1 MKLTFFRGRAIP
13 AAAVLL
19 LCGDA
24 RLPAQDQA
32 PLAVAATPDY
42 SVAAKVFPR
51 VYQPYVSRPVPKVVL
66 SNAPDGLLEVRDG
79 KLRLSMA
86 QVVAAVVQNSLTV
99 AAARYYLPEAKTDLM
114 RARSGASPR
123 GIDQSVV
130 PSGVFAGAEGGSI
143 LGTAGGSGGGASNAG
158 GITGAASA
166 VRVSPVGTF
175 DPTVTATFSVDRTP
189 SPLNTL
195 VVAGIPQVTTNTEAA
210 SFGYTQAF
218 PSGTSFSVSYGV
230 QRQGST
236 QEHLLFNPY
245 YSPGVTASVS
255 QQLLNG
261 FGYKVNRALI
271 EVAQNEQGIER
282 QSFRQQVIASIAS
295 AQSAYWDLISAQES
309 VRAAQQ
315 AVDVSQQLYNNNKRA
330 FDAGVM
336 ARLDVVNAEA
346 QVAASQR
353 DLIIAQTNLQY
364 ADLTLKS
371 MISENLDEPLASAVI
386 ETADTFPDPETDLV
400 PPLDQSAAIA
410 RKNRPEIAIAQGNIK
425 SQLDAIPFIK
435 NSLEPTV
442 NAFGLVN
449 TVGLYNVFGTS
460 FVDVVQTKYPQWA
473 VGLTISFPVRNRQ
486 AQADDIRTRFELRQA
501 QDTSVRAQS
510 QVEIDVQNALIA
522 MRQSKEQVRA
532 AREAVVLEKQKTDAE
547 QKKLAAGLS
556 TSYNVILVER
566 DLFAAELAEVQ
577 ARDLYAKAKVTLDQ
591 AMGVTLDT
599 NHIDLDDAIGG
610 TVKTP
615 VSSQ

>member
-1 MKLTFFRGRAIP
+1 MMQQVYSKGRIFAP
-13 AAAVLL
+13 AVLL
-19 LCGDA
+19 CCGA
-24 RLPAQDQA
+24 ALLPAQDQA
-32 PLAVAATPDY
+32 PMAVAATPDY
-42 SVAAKVFPR
+42 SAAAKVFPQ
-51 VYQPYVSRPVPKVVL
+51 VYKPYVSRPVPDAIL
-66 SNAPDGLLEVRDG
+66 SNAPDGRLEVRDG

-86 QVVAAVVQNSLTV
+86 QVVAAVVQNNLTV
-99 AAARYYLPEAKTDLM
+99 AAARYYLPEAKTDLL

-123 GIDQSVV
+123 GVDQATI

-143 LGTAGGSGGGASNAG
+143 LGTAGGGGGGASNAG

-166 VRVSPVGTF
+166 VRVSPSGTF
-175 DPTVTATFSVDRTP
+175 DPTFSATFSLDRTS

-195 VVAGIPQVTTNTEAA
+195 IVAGIPHVTTNTEAA
-210 SFGYTQAF
+210 TFAYNQAF
-218 PSGTSFSVSYGV
+218 PSGTSFSVSYGI

-236 QEHLLFNPY
+236 QLHLLFDPY
-245 YSPGVTASVS
+245 YTPGVTASVS

-282 QSFRQQVIASIAS
+282 QSFRQQVMASVAS

-309 VRAAQQ
+309 VRTTEQAVSVAQQ
-315 AVDVSQQLYNNNKRA
+315 LVNNNQRA

-336 ARLDVVNAEA
+336 ARLDVINA
-346 QVAASQR
+346 QSQLAASQR
-353 DLIIAQTNLQY
+353 DLVIAQTNLQY

-386 ETADTFPDPETDLV
+386 ETSDVFPDPEVDQI
-400 PPLDQSAAIA
+400 PALDQAAAIA
-410 RKNRPEIAIAQGNIK
+410 SKNRPEIAIAQGNMK
-425 SQLDAIPFIK
+425 SEQDVLPFIK
-435 NSLEPTV
+435 NALEPNV
-442 NAFGLVN
+442 NVFGLVN
-449 TVGLYNVFGTS
+449 TVGLYNIFGTS
-460 FVDVVQTKYPQWA
+460 FSELVQTKYPQWA
-473 VGLTISFPVRNRQ
+473 VGLNISFPLRNRQ

-501 QDTSVRAQS
+501 QDTSVRSQS

-532 AREAVVLEKQKTDAE
+532 AHEAVVLEQQETDAE

-566 DLFAAELAEVQ
+566 DLYAARLTEVQ
-577 ARDLYAKAKVTLDQ
+577 ARDAYAKAKVTLDQ

-599 NHIDLDDAIGG
+599 HHIDLDDAIRG
-610 TVKTP
+610 TVKTI
-615 VSSQ
+615 Q

>member
-1 MKLTFFRGRAIP
+1 MKLVNFK
-13 AAAVLL
+13 AAVASSAALL
-19 LCGDA
+19 LLAGGIS
-24 RLPAQDQA
+24 LPAQDQA

-51 VYQPYVSRPVPKVVL
+51 VYEPYKSRPVPPAVL
-66 SNAPDGLLEVRDG
+66 SNAPGGPLEVRDG

-86 QVVAAVVQNSLTV
+86 QVVAAVVQNNLTV
-99 AAARYYLPEAKTDLM
+99 AAARYYLPEARTDLM

-123 GIDQSVV
+123 GVDQSTI

-143 LGTAGGSGGGASNAG
+143 LGSAGGGGGGASNAG
-158 GITGAASA
+158 GITGAATS
-166 VRVSPVGTF
+166 VRVGPAGTF
-175 DPTVTATFSVDRTP
+175 DPTFTATFSLDRTS

-195 VVAGIPQVTTNTEAA
+195 VVAGIPHVTTNTEAA

-236 QEHLLFNPY
+236 QESLLFNPY
-245 YSPGVTASVS
+245 YSPGVTASVA

-261 FGYKVNRALI
+261 FGYKVNRALV

-282 QSFRQQVIASIAS
+282 QSFRQQLIASVAG

-309 VRAAQQ
+309 VKTAEQ
-315 AVDVSQQLYNNNKRA
+315 AVSVSQQLYNNNQRA

-336 ARLDVVNAEA
+336 ARLDVLNA
-346 QVAASQR
+346 QSQLAASQR

-371 MISENLDEPLASAVI
+371 MLSENLDEPLASAVI
-386 ETADTFPDPETDLV
+386 ETADVFPDPATDQLPSLERSV
-400 PPLDQSAAIA
+400 SIA

-425 SQLDAIPFIK
+425 SQQDAIPFIK
-435 NSLEPTV
+435 NSLEPNV
-442 NAFGLVN
+442 NVFGLVN
-449 TVGLYNVFGTS
+449 TVGLFNVFGTS

-473 VGLTISFPVRNRQ
+473 VGLTISFPVHNRQ
-486 AQADDIRTRFELRQA
+486 AQADDVRTRFELRQA

-510 QVEIDVQNALIA
+510 QVEIDVQNALIT

-532 AREAVVLEKQKTDAE
+532 AHEAVVLEQQKTDAE

-566 DLFAAELAEVQ
+566 DRFAAELAEVQ
-577 ARDLYAKAKVTLDQ
+577 ARDIYAKAKVALDQ

-599 NHIDLDDAIGG
+599 NHIDLDDAIKGI
-610 TVKTP
+610 VKAP
-615 VSSQ
+615 GSIQ